1 MSTGDGSGGFDV
13 TSVNVDGCVGSVE
26 SMGGSPDTV
35 GWMTLLP
42 FASLPGMRRGSSRVL
57 GPVVLGLGGGAGAT
71 LSRLSLVLGSIFR
84 K

>member
-1 MSTGDGSGGFDV
+1 MSTGNGSGGSDL
-13 TSVNVDGCVGSVE
+13 TSGDVDGCVGSVE

-42 FASLPGMRRGSSRVL
+42 FASLPGMRRGSFRALV
-57 GPVVLGLGGGAGAT
+57 GGVGAT

-84 K
+84 R